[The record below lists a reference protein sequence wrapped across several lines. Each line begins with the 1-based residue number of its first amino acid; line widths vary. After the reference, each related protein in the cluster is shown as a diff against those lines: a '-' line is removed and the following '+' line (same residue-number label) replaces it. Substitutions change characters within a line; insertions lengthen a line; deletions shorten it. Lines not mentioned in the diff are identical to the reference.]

1 MKKKGTRWWG
11 DLFRDRAGKRQ
22 RWDVNQG
29 GLSSE
34 FPFETQWTMI
44 VRMTWLFMER
54 HNLYWAWETQAAGQ
68 KPFLGSTLV
77 FDLTE
82 DHFQSSQQ
90 CRDPVLWSSW
100 WSSGK
105 SMCST
110 WWVPTCSSVA
120 ESAVK
125 PQGSGVCVDLGGSVL
140 CLTLLTTR
148 IHCCKLGPQSPL
160 ESLTG
165 IVFYRESQFFGL
177 SCTSSPCL
185 SPPLLSLSWISV
197 NSLAF
202 SLLAQTRD
210 VGVLL
215 MTSSS
220 PHPTHY
226 QVHHLYAFHPFI
238 YFPLLVLFGLP
249 FCCTLELHPSIHHP
263 LNKIFF

>member
-1 MKKKGTRWWG
+1 MNNHVLERPVTP
-11 DLFRDRAGKRQ
+11 L
-22 RWDVNQG
+22 
-29 GLSSE
+29 
-34 FPFETQWTMI
+34 ETEWTMI
-44 VRMTWLFMER
+44 VRMTWLFIER

-68 KPFLGSTLV
+68 KPFLGSLV

-90 CRDPVLWSSW
+90 CRAPVLWSSW

-105 SMCST
+105 RVCST
-110 WWVPTCSSVA
+110 WWVPTRSWVA
-120 ESAVK
+120 ESAGK

-140 CLTLLTTR
+140 CLTLLTTQ

-160 ESLTG
+160 ESLTSV
-165 IVFYRESQFFGL
+165 VFHRESQFFGL

-249 FCCTLELHPSIHHP
+249 FCCTLELHPYIHHP
-263 LNKIFF
+263 LNKTFF